1 MIMVN
6 LIQGYCGGK
15 VMECSELPHSRVLE
29 GFIKVKLGYAFLR
42 EVVANITHWLDCRIT
57 KWNLVGKCSNQ

>member
-1 MIMVN
+1 MIMVK

-29 GFIKVKLGYAFLR
+29 GFIKVKLGYVCLR
-42 EVVANITHWLDCRIT
+42 EVASNITH
-57 KWNLVGKCSNQ
+57 